1 MNSFHKNNK
10 GFTLIEIMAVLV
22 IMGVI
27 ISVGMHKINFI
38 TDSAELRALETGVA
52 ELNAREMLFWT
63 NAKFAPG
70 GWTGNGGDGG
80 VWPVMV
86 LNTDL
91 GSEYSWTAG
100 PDRLAG
106 GRLNFGS
113 QSIPLNRAVST
124 NTLSGRWS
132 RP

>member
-38 TDSAELRALETGVA
+38 TDSAEQRALETGVA

-70 GWTGNGGDGG
+70 GWTGNGGDTF
-80 VWPVMV
+80 VWPTMIVM
-86 LNTDL
+86 NTYL
-91 GSEYSWTAG
+91 
-100 PDRLAG
+100 
-106 GRLNFGS
+106 
-113 QSIPLNRAVST
+113 
-124 NTLSGRWS
+124 
-132 RP
+132 

>member
-38 TDSAELRALETGVA
+38 TDSAEKRALETGVA
-52 ELNAREMLFWT
+52 ELNAREMLYWT

-70 GWTGNGGDGG
+70 GWTGNGGDTF
-80 VWPVMV
+80 VWTTMMVM
-86 LNTDL
+86 NTDL
-91 GSEYSWTAG
+91 GNQYSWT
-100 PDRLAG
+100 PNPPVVG
-106 GRLNFGS
+106 GATLRFGS
-113 QSIPLNRAVST
+113 QSITLTRAPST
-124 NTLSGRWS
+124 NTKAARW
-132 RP
+132 